1 MRALALS
8 ALVLTAATAAHA
20 QSGRPFTIEAQ
31 LPGGE
36 NVETALDGHC
46 PVCIVEMKAWKRGDE
61 RFASVYDGRRYLF
74 PSAKERAIFD
84 ADPAKY
90 APAAGGDCV
99 VCRVEMGKSVPGSAR
114 FAARY
119 DGRVYLFPGDEQ
131 RQTFLADPERY
142 ATADLAYDGD
152 CAVCRVD
159 MKHRMAGNEAHTA
172 VHDGKRYLFPSDR
185 ERQVFLANPMK
196 YAEPQG

>member
-1 MRALALS
+1 MRALTLS
-8 ALVLTAATAAHA
+8 ALLLTAAAAHA

-31 LPGGE
+31 LPGAAP
-36 NVETALDGHC
+36 VETALDGHC
-46 PVCIVEMKAWKRGDE
+46 PVCIVEMKAWNRGDE
-61 RFASVYDGRRYLF
+61 RFASIYDGRRYLF
-74 PSAKERAIFD
+74 PSAKEKAMFD

-90 APAAGGDCV
+90 APAAGGHCV
-99 VCRVEMGKSVPGSAR
+99 VCKVEMGESMPGKVE

-119 DGRVYLFPGDEQ
+119 NGRVYFFPGDKQ
-131 RQTFLADPERY
+131 RQVFLANPERY
-142 ATADLAYDGD
+142 ATADLAYDGE

-159 MKHRMAGNEAHTA
+159 MNHRMPGKEAHTA

-185 ERQVFLANPMK
+185 ERRVFLANPAK